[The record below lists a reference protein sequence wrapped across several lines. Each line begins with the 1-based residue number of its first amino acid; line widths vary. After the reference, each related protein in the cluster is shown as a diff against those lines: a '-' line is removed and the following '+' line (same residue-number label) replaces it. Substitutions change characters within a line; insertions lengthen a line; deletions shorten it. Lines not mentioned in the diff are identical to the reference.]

1 MLAHAQKKSPYPAQ
15 TLPALKSRRQGK
27 VLQEARPF
35 LASEERIPSRRLPQ
49 MISRQ

>member
-27 VLQEARPF
+27 VLQETRP
-35 LASEERIPSRRLPQ
+35 EERIPSRRLPQ